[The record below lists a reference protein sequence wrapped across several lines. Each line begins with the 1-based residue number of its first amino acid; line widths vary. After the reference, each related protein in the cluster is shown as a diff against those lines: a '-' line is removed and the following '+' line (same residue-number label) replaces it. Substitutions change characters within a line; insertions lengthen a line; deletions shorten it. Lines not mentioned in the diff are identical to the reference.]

1 MPPDDHDQRGRDDE
15 GSGRGARVRPADVLG
30 HAQMLRQGEQ
40 AAEALARLGV
50 REGDPVA
57 VLLPMC
63 LESVIVTLAC
73 IRLGAMRITL
83 PVGNH
88 LGFVRNRIR
97 SSGARVVV
105 SADSCRQDDA
115 VQDVKAVLDRA
126 LWGCPGVHT
135 VLVVSQLA
143 RPVPWEPGR
152 DLWWHEA
159 LAARTPT
166 PPGGPYAG
174 LMTSTPNSPEG
185 RRPQRQRRERLA
197 ALDFGDP
204 LDQRAPDDADEGWG
218 ERLPEDPALGG
229 GGVAD
234 LARFLN
240 ERPPHH
246 L

>member
-1 MPPDDHDQRGRDDE
+1 MPPDSHDHQSLDDE
-15 GSGRGARVRPADVLG
+15 GTRRGPRLGPADVLG
-30 HAQMLRQGEQ
+30 HVQMLRQGEQ
-40 AAEALARLGV
+40 AAATLTRIGV
-50 REGDPVA
+50 GEGDPVA

-73 IRLGAMRITL
+73 VRLGATRITL

-97 SSGARVVV
+97 TSGARVVIC
-105 SADSCRQDDA
+105 ADSCQQDDTI
-115 VQDVKAVLDRA
+115 QDVKTGLDRA
-126 LWGCPGVHT
+126 LWGCPDVHT
-135 VLVVSQLA
+135 VLVVPQLA
-143 RPVPWEPGR
+143 RPVPWVPGR

-159 LAARTPT
+159 LAAPAPT
-166 PPGGPYAG
+166 PPREPYAG
-174 LMTSTPNSPEG
+174 LMSSTPDSPEDLSPDLPT
-185 RRPQRQRRERLA
+185 RNHLA

-218 ERLPEDPALGG
+218 ERLPQDPDHGG